1 MAVTFNYNFWNNL
14 ETPDF
19 VLCNVNK
26 QPVGT
31 LTCSNR
37 KMNYSN
43 EISEISFT
51 VYRMVNGSINPYY
64 DSITELQ
71 YIYLKDIGY
80 FQITSNMVKITDK
93 DMEYKEVTAQSTEIE
108 FAQKYLTL
116 FTINMGTA
124 ESIDGVSLYNNANP
138 SFSLLDLV
146 LEKMPSWNVGYVDP
160 KFSGMQR
167 SFQIDS
173 QDIYSFLTSDV
184 AEAFGC
190 TFIFKTID
198 NTINVYDNETISRNT
213 NIIISFQNLL
223 KEVSVEPDIKSIKTA
238 LTLVGEDDLTVR
250 ELNMGYDTI
259 YNFDYFHTV
268 EYMGQDLYDAYGRYK
283 EKYQRCVAQYTP
295 LITRY
300 QDLLKQIAYKTGEM
314 LPESADSKDWT
325 KYCLNELNIKKKSNE
340 DKLSVLMQQGYGD
353 KEKHPDEYS
362 SLYAP
367 QYEEIERIKNAIN
380 IRTNE
385 IAALQ
390 NQKEQLNQ
398 QMQALITDIDIENNF
413 TKEQWHILSKFIR
426 EDVLNDSNYVVTD
439 AMTKEEALA
448 MQQAFLDFG
457 NAQLAKYSQPQ
468 FSFQVSMA
476 NIFALP
482 EFREHIDQFDLFNYI
497 TILVRDDYYMKAKLL
512 SFDIDFEE
520 NSLSVNFGSLNKTKN
535 SNIFSLAANAM
546 STAASA
552 STSVSFNKFHWD
564 TAKSQS
570 DTIAK
575 NISDGLF
582 KAGASLETTRST
594 MLLDDRGVFM
604 KNTSE
609 SAHPNDQMALTGSN
623 ILFSD
628 DDWKTTRTAL
638 GRVEYFDIEGNKK
651 DYYGIIAELVAA
663 GYITGCTIYG
673 NDIKGSTITGS
684 TITGSAISNG
694 NGTFSVDRDGNLTAN
709 RGNIAG
715 WNLTPTDLYDDNNV
729 NSAGIGKY
737 NSSYAFWAGTSFD
750 NRNSAPFRVKHDG
763 TVVCEKIE
771 AKGGSI
777 GNWVITGNGS
787 ITNGYDFTNDLSD
800 LINATS
806 TGMGTF
812 GKGNWAFWAGNGR
825 FSVNNEGFLYAQ
837 NANIQGTITATKGE
851 IGGAT
856 ITNGSIYTDGWGIY
870 KNGSASFSNV
880 TITGVQP
887 GSVFGGISLD
897 NSGNLGISQISTGF
911 SFVPESQAL
920 TDFNLIC
927 CETVK
932 ANKAEIGY
940 IDADYIET
948 NVLNAGFI
956 KADDISTELERAE
969 HIAVKKL
976 AANTVTTGNLG
987 DSEGTIYGVKWK
999 YSNNIGWYL
1008 GASSE

>member
-1 MAVTFNYNFWNNL
+1 MSVTFNYDFWNNL

-31 LTCSNR
+31 LTCNNR
-37 KMNYSN
+37 KLNYSH

-51 VYRMVNGSINPYY
+51 VYRLINGSVNPYY
-64 DSITELQ
+64 DSVTELQ

-80 FQITSNMVKITDK
+80 FQITSNTVKITDN
-93 DMEYKEVTAQSTEIE
+93 DTEYKEVTAQSTEIE

-124 ESIDGVSLYNNANP
+124 ESIDGVSLYNNADP
-138 SFSLLDLV
+138 AFSLLDLV
-146 LEKMPSWNVGYVDP
+146 LEKMPSWSIGYVDP
-160 KFSGMQR
+160 KFWGMQR

-184 AEAFGC
+184 AEAFDC
-190 TFIFKTID
+190 TFIFNTID
-198 NTINVYDNETISRNT
+198 NTINVYDHETFSQNT

-223 KEVSVEPDIKSIKTA
+223 KEINVDPDIKSIKTA

-300 QDLLKQIAYKTGEM
+300 QDILKQIAYKTSEM
-314 LPESADSKDWT
+314 LPESTDSKDWT
-325 KYCLNELNIKKKSNE
+325 KYCLNELNVQKKVYE

-353 KEKHPDEYS
+353 KDKKPNQYN

-367 QYEEIERIKNAIN
+367 QYEEVEKIKNAIN

-385 IAALQ
+385 IAALL
-390 NQKEQLNQ
+390 NQKEQLNR
-398 QMQALITDIDIENNF
+398 QMQAIIEDIHIENNF

-448 MQQAFLDFG
+448 MQQAFLEFG

-512 SFDIDFEE
+512 SFDIDFED

-552 STSVSFNKFHWD
+552 STSVSFNKFNWD
-564 TAKSQS
+564 KAKSQS
-570 DTIAK
+570 DNIAK

-609 SAHPNDQMALTGSN
+609 SAHPNDEMALTGSN

-628 DDWKTTRTAL
+628 DNWRTTRTAL
-638 GRVEYFDIEGNKK
+638 GRVKYTDMEGNEK

-684 TITGSAISNG
+684 TITGSAINNG
-694 NGTFSVDRDGNLTAN
+694 NGTFSVDEDGNLTASK
-709 RGNIAG
+709 GNIAG

-750 NRNSAPFRVKHDG
+750 NRDKAPFRVGHDG
-763 TVVCEKIE
+763 TVVASKIQAE
-771 AKGGSI
+771 GNIIAQSGKI
-777 GNWVITGNGS
+777 GNWIIENGC
-787 ITNGYDFTNDLSD
+787 ITNGLPYDGNKDS
-800 LINATS
+800 NA
-806 TGMGTF
+806 TGMGTY
-812 GKGNWAFWAGNGR
+812 GTDWAFWAGNGK
-825 FSVNNEGFLYAQ
+825 FSVNNKGYLYAQ
-837 NANIQGTITATKGE
+837 DANIQGTIITDNITATRGT

-856 ITNGSIYTDGWGIY
+856 ISNDSIYTDNWQLNH
-870 KNGSASFSNV
+870 NGTAVFKNV
-880 TITGVQP
+880 TITGVNP
-887 GSVFGGISLD
+887 NSTFGEISI
-897 NSGNLGISQISTGF
+897 NQNGQTVGGF
-911 SFVPESQAL
+911 S
-920 TDFNLIC
+920 
-927 CETVK
+927 
-932 ANKAEIGY
+932 G
-940 IDADYIET
+940 
-948 NVLNAGFI
+948 GF
-956 KADDISTELERAE
+956 
-969 HIAVKKL
+969 
-976 AANTVTTGNLG
+976 AANTCFLLGGEALTQFNDLVVKNLTVDNLKAGVADLGYATVQQLEAVEASIPVLSTETITTALTGETHDL
-987 DSEGTIYGVKWK
+987 DWITIEYTNSKGRPAMV
-999 YSNNIGWYL
+999 YVL
-1008 GASSE
+1008 GAHVIS

>member
-1 MAVTFNYNFWNNL
+1 MAVTFNYDFWNNL

-80 FQITSNMVKITDK
+80 FQITSNTVKITDK

-116 FTINMGTA
+116 FTVNMGTA

-138 SFSLLDLV
+138 SLSLLDLV

-160 KFSGMQR
+160 KFSGIQR

-173 QDIYSFLTSDV
+173 QDIYSFLTTDV
-184 AEAFGC
+184 AEAFDC
-190 TFIFKTID
+190 VFIFNTID

-223 KEVSVEPDIKSIKTA
+223 KEVSVEPDINSIKTA

-300 QDLLKQIAYKTGEM
+300 QDILKQIAYKTSEM
-314 LPESADSKDWT
+314 LPESTDSKDWA
-325 KYCLNELNIKKKSNE
+325 KYCLNELNTQKKAYEGN
-340 DKLSVLMQQGYGD
+340 LSILMQQGYGD
-353 KEKHPDEYS
+353 KDKKPNEYNT
-362 SLYAP
+362 LYLP
-367 QYEEIERIKNAIN
+367 QYKEIENIKREISN
-380 IRTNE
+380 RTNE
-385 IAALQ
+385 ITILS
-390 NQKEQLNQ
+390 NKKEQLNK
-398 QMQALITDIDIENNF
+398 QMMTIIENINIENNF
-413 TKEQWHILSKFIR
+413 TREQWITLNKFIR

-448 MQQAFLDFG
+448 MQQAFLEFG
-457 NAQLAKYSQPQ
+457 NAQLTKYSQPQ

-535 SNIFSLAANAM
+535 SNIFSLATNAM

-570 DTIAK
+570 DAIAK
-575 NISDGLF
+575 NISDGLL
-582 KAGASLETTRST
+582 KAGVSLETTRST

-609 SAHPNDQMALTGSN
+609 STHPNDQMALTGSN

-628 DDWKTTRTAL
+628 DNWRTTRTAL
-638 GRVEYFDIEGNKK
+638 GRVEYSDMEGNKK

-684 TITGSAISNG
+684 SINNG
-694 NGTFSVDRDGNLTAN
+694 NGTFSVDENGNLTASK
-709 RGNIAG
+709 GNIAG

-750 NRNSAPFRVKHDG
+750 NRNSAPFRVGHDG
-763 TVVCEKIE
+763 TMIATKIQAE
-771 AKGGSI
+771 GNIIAQSGRI
-777 GNWVITGNGS
+777 GNWVIENGC
-787 ITNGYDFTNDLSD
+787 ITNGLPYDGHQDST
-800 LINATS
+800 A
-806 TGMGTF
+806 TGMGTY
-812 GKGNWAFWAGNGR
+812 GTNWAFWAGNGK
-825 FSVNNEGFLYAQ
+825 FSVNNKGYLYAQ
-837 NANIQGTITATKGE
+837 NANIQGKITATEGE

-856 ITNGSIYTDGWGIY
+856 ITNGSIYSNKNDGTLGWSI
-870 KNGSASFSNV
+870 NNDGSASFKNVSITDNV
-880 TITGVQP
+880 TITGIQP
-887 GSVFGGISLD
+887 GSKFGGISV
-897 NSGNLGISQISTGF
+897 GNLNGAICTAAQNLYLNGG
-911 SFVPESQAL
+911 
-920 TDFNLIC
+920 FNLDKDSK
-927 CETVK
+927 ETFDTLV
-932 ANKAEIGY
+932 ANKIDANYIATKIFRAEEAGVKEIGITNLY
-940 IDADYIET
+940 VTNIRDAFDE
-948 NVLNAGFI
+948 N
-956 KADDISTELERAE
+956 
-969 HIAVKKL
+969 H
-976 AANTVTTGNLG
+976 
-987 DSEGTIYGVKWK
+987 GVKWK
-999 YSNNIGWYL
+999 HSNTIGWYL
-1008 GASSE
+1008 GIDNE